1 MPVSTTADDVGQ
13 RDSVQTARLRKIFFH
28 LASRGR
34 HESLLRA
41 LQQESVHQDDRLR
54 EIMVDHDQQK
64 TLLHAILQSQF
75 YAINKG
81 AANAVVRGY
90 DHVLNLLLRHPSM
103 NASLYCPLVDAVH
116 YRLIAAQSSLIRH
129 TRNQRGLKRCLS
141 ELDTNGE
148 NVLHIASK
156 SKASGFA
163 RYFLAAHEL
172 SSSRG
177 SNNDEFVNVSSKS
190 VFTSSSR
197 ENAGALSFGRLNSAS
212 AIGAADLVAL
222 LRAGVDAGLGVDW
235 LSHRSTGPLESP
247 LLAGCRGG
255 REEVV
260 RILLDGLK
268 QFRVSSVRN
277 IQTDG
282 HWNMTCAHV
291 AAARG
296 HISVLNLLFVQDDAQ
311 QMMSWQDVFGRDPAH
326 VACAAGRVEASK
338 LMIQRNYI
346 DAQKCKEIAAKPGL
360 RRSAE
365 DVAVFSCAISKES
378 TPLSACL
385 PG

>member
-1 MPVSTTADDVGQ
+1 
-13 RDSVQTARLRKIFFH
+13 
-28 LASRGR
+28 
-34 HESLLRA
+34 
-41 LQQESVHQDDRLR
+41 
-54 EIMVDHDQQK
+54 
-64 TLLHAILQSQF
+64 
-75 YAINKG
+75 
-81 AANAVVRGY
+81 
-90 DHVLNLLLRHPSM
+90 M

-268 QFRVSSVRN
+268 QFRVSSVQN

-338 LMIQRNYI
+338 LMIQRNYMTP
-346 DAQKCKEIAAKPGL
+346 KCKIAAKLIASLQKIWLSFPAQSRGIYPAFTCSARL
-360 RRSAE
+360 RALNTQRLLPLLKIHHSSELNRWHMTTPKAPR
-365 DVAVFSCAISKES
+365 DVAIRLGVRHNNIRVNINHVDFMENFLSLGRPVVLTGLDGGLINPARTTGKE
-378 TPLSACL
+378 TFLRHH
-385 PG
+385 GEYHI